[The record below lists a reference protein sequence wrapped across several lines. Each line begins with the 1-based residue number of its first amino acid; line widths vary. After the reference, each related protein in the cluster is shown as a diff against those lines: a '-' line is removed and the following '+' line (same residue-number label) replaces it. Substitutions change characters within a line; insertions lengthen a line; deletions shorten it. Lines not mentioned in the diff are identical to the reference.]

1 MTIMTITNTTSKLV
15 LAAVLG
21 LGLEPM
27 PAKALESYVPTAPVS
42 GPNVMMPIPSQHG
55 ITGCWTSDGRLY
67 GDYRLSFCVQRYG
80 VATYTIS
87 GNGLHCHA
95 ALGWQENWGSYGFA
109 MRRTTCGEGM
119 GWSPDTFSCVL
130 RAGWDGWPIGV
141 MPVERARLA
150 CNYRPSVF
158 GYGPTSFSAHRS

>member
-1 MTIMTITNTTSKLV
+1 VTIMTITNTTSKLV

-158 GYGPTSFSAHRS
+158 GYGPMSFSAHRS

>member
-1 MTIMTITNTTSKLV
+1 MTIMTITTTTSKLV

-21 LGLEPM
+21 LGPV

-42 GPNVMMPIPSQHG
+42 GPEVMMPIPSQHG
-55 ITGCWTSDGRLY
+55 ITGCWMSDGRLY
-67 GDYRLSFCVQRYG
+67 GDYRLSFCIQPYG
-80 VATYTIS
+80 AATYTIS

-119 GWSPDTFSCVL
+119 DWSPDTFSCVL
-130 RAGWDGWPIGV
+130 KTSWNGWPIGA

-150 CNYRPSVF
+150 CSYRPSVF

>member
-80 VATYTIS
+80 AATYTIS

-119 GWSPDTFSCVL
+119 DWGPDTFSCVL
-130 RAGWDGWPIGV
+130 KTGWDGWPVGA